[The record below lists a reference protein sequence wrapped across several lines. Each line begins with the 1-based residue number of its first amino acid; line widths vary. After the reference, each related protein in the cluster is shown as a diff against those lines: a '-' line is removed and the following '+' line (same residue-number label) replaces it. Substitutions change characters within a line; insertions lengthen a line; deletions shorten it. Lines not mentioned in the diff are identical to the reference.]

1 MPPEKLKLITC
12 SQMAPIGDTE
22 IVFLRFGHPEK
33 AFKDRGVIKPYTT
46 PSGVAIFDVEN
57 EIV

>member
-1 MPPEKLKLITC
+1 
-12 SQMAPIGDTE
+12 MAPISDTE

-46 PSGVAIFDVEN
+46 PSGVAIFDTEDETV
-57 EIV
+57 